1 LLAELSVHTLYLASA
16 SPRRAALLTQL
27 GLNFKVLSADVP
39 EVLGSHESPAQY
51 SQRVALAK
59 AQAGFTFLRA
69 SPELQLEAVVLGADT
84 EVVLAGRVF
93 GKPVDFADAAEMLRS
108 LSGKSHDVLSSVA
121 LISAHQQTVV
131 LQQSKVHF
139 KALNDADIA
148 RYLESGEAMG
158 KAGAYAIQ
166 GLAGAFVSHLEGS
179 YTGVMG
185 LPVFETA
192 ALLRRY
198 GIHV

>member
-1 LLAELSVHTLYLASA
+1 M
-16 SPRRAALLTQL
+16 
-27 GLNFKVLSADVP
+27 LSADVP
-39 EVLGSHESPAQY
+39 EILGSHESPEHY

-59 AQAGFTFLRA
+59 AQAGFAFLQA
-69 SPELQLEAVVLGADT
+69 NPEISANAVVLGADT

-93 GKPVDFADAAEMLRS
+93 GKPVDLADAAEMLRS

-121 LISAHQQTVV
+121 LINANQQEVV
-131 LQQSKVHF
+131 LQQTKVHF
-139 KALNDADIA
+139 KTLDDADIK
-148 RYLESGEAMG
+148 RYLDSGEAMG

-192 ALLRRY
+192 ALLRRF
-198 GIHV
+198 GISV

>member
-1 LLAELSVHTLYLASA
+1 MIHFPNLYLASA

-27 GLNFKVLSADVP
+27 GLDFTVLSADVP
-39 EVLGSHESPAQY
+39 EVFGAHETPENY

-59 AQAGFTFLRA
+59 AQAGFAFLQA
-69 SPELQLEAVVLGADT
+69 NPELRSNAVVLGADT

-93 GKPVDFADAAEMLRS
+93 GKPVDLHDAGEMLRS
-108 LSGKSHDVLSSVA
+108 LSGKTHEVLSSVA
-121 LISAHQQTVV
+121 LVSHDQHETV
-131 LQQSKVHF
+131 LQISKVHF
-139 KALNDADIA
+139 KNLDDSEIA

-166 GLAGAFVSHLEGS
+166 GIAGAFVPFLEGS

-192 ALLRRY
+192 ALLRRF
-198 GIHV
+198 GFEV

>member
-1 LLAELSVHTLYLASA
+1 MTNSPGLYLASA

-27 GLNFKVLSADVP
+27 GLNFTVLSADVP
-39 EVLGSHESPAQY
+39 EILGANEAPEHY
-51 SQRVALAK
+51 SQRVATAK
-59 AQAGFTFLRA
+59 AQAGFTFLQA
-69 SPELQLEAVVLGADT
+69 NTEISANAVVLGADT

-93 GKPVDFADAAEMLRS
+93 GKPVDLADAAEMLRS
-108 LSGKSHDVLSSVA
+108 LSGRSHDVLSSVA
-121 LISAHQQTVV
+121 LINANQQEVV
-131 LQQSKVHF
+131 LQQTKVHF
-139 KALNDADIA
+139 KTLDDADIK
-148 RYLESGEAMG
+148 RYLASGEAMG

-192 ALLRRY
+192 GLLRRF
-198 GIHV
+198 GIFV